1 MNIGTINSE
10 TITIIL
16 FSLIF
21 GIIISYLFFGR
32 KKKITNSSE
41 IEKNEEPFYS
51 NQDEINKFTAQ
62 LAKIKE
68 EKEQL
73 ECLLRDQKSPK
84 EGSSNSDTKF
94 LDENK
99 KLKDEIEEL
108 EEKIEDFKSKIN
120 KIKRENNKFSEKID
134 VAEKK
139 EKTLREEK
147 NELVKMTSEQEN
159 QIKENTESL
168 NFISDILNA
177 RNSNNDVYEIIS
189 EKTSAIVNHIKNEVN
204 YCFEDDSQSISDG
217 ECDYWRNLELKSW
230 IKGKKVIAIVGEFSA
245 GKTSIVNRIL
255 SQDDLKAVLL
265 PVNSK
270 ETTAIPTYISKGIDF
285 NCQFY
290 SPSGELKNIRK
301 ESFETLTKSVL
312 DKINISSLI
321 KYFVVS
327 YNNKYLDNISIL
339 DTPGFGSNSTEIID
353 RTANVVK
360 EADALFWVIDA
371 NAGELNQSSLDVIK
385 SHLKNIPLYLII
397 NKSDTKS
404 ETDLNMLHDKIKKT
418 LDQNSIKVDGI
429 LRFSNKSDING
440 LIELIKQVQERKQTQ
455 IITEIKDK
463 LEDLIEAK
471 ENELKEEKN
480 IQKNKNT
487 KDEIVRA
494 NLKQIQNDVDYHA
507 QNIDRLVQFEE
518 SFWSKDY
525 YKITQNNYG
534 EFSGSLNKIS
544 KLSSKITAESEAHSK
559 ITAEQLEVDRNI
571 KFIDYQLK
579 NLRSTKET
587 FIKLVKDYNPNL
599 LN

>member
-32 KKKITNSSE
+32 KKKISSSSD
-41 IEKNEEPFYS
+41 IENNEEPSYS
-51 NQDEINKFTAQ
+51 NQDEIDKFKARID
-62 LAKIKE
+62 KIKA

-73 ECLLRDQKSPK
+73 ECLLRDQKSS
-84 EGSSNSDTKF
+84 ENGSSNSDTKF

-99 KLKDEIEEL
+99 KLKEEIEEL
-108 EEKIEDFKSKIN
+108 EEEIEDFRSKIK
-120 KIKRENNKFSEKID
+120 KIKRENDEFSDKID
-134 VAEKK
+134 LAEKK
-139 EKTLREEK
+139 EKALIEEK
-147 NELVKMTSEQEN
+147 NELVKITAEQEK
-159 QIKENTESL
+159 QIIENTESL
-168 NFISDILNA
+168 NFIGDILNA
-177 RNSNNDVYEIIS
+177 SNSNSDIYEIIS
-189 EKTSAIVNHIKNEVN
+189 EKTSAIVNHVKNEIN
-204 YCFEDDSQSISDG
+204 SCFDDGQKISDE
-217 ECDYWRNLELKSW
+217 ECEHWRNLELKNW
-230 IKGKKVIAIVGEFSA
+230 IRGKKVIAIVGEFSA

-255 SQDDLKAVLL
+255 SQDDPNAVLL

-371 NAGELNQSSLDVIK
+371 NVGELNLSSLNVIK
-385 SHLKNIPLYLII
+385 SHLKNIPLYVII
-397 NKSDTKS
+397 NKSDEKS
-404 ETDLNMLHDKIKKT
+404 EKDLNKLQEKIEKT
-418 LDQNSIKVDGI
+418 IAQNSIKVDGI
-429 LRFSNKSDING
+429 LRFSNKSSING
-440 LIELIKQVQERKQTQ
+440 LTELINSVQERKHYP
-455 IITEIKDK
+455 IITEINNRLDTLIKVK
-463 LEDLIEAK
+463 ED
-471 ENELKEEKN
+471 ELREEKKT
-480 IQKNKNT
+480 QKLINDD
-487 KDEIVRA
+487 DEIVRS
-494 NLKQIQNDVDYHA
+494 NLKLIENDVTYYTKRINELVRFETHWLSANCYEISERDYG
-507 QNIDRLVQFEE
+507 DF
-518 SFWSKDY
+518 K
-525 YKITQNNYG
+525 
-534 EFSGSLNKIS
+534 GSLDEIS
-544 KLSSKITAESEAHSK
+544 DLSSQITAQSNAHSEIIK
-559 ITAEQLEVDRNI
+559 EQLEVDENI
-571 KFIDYQLK
+571 NFFNYQLK
-579 NLRSTKET
+579 KLRSTKET

>member
-21 GIIISYLFFGR
+21 GITISYIFFGR
-32 KKKITNSSE
+32 KKKISSSSD
-41 IEKNEEPFYS
+41 IENNEEPSYS
-51 NQDEINKFTAQ
+51 NQDEIDKFKARID
-62 LAKIKE
+62 KIKA

-73 ECLLRDQKSPK
+73 ECLLRDQKSS
-84 EGSSNSDTKF
+84 ENGSSNSDTKF

-99 KLKDEIEEL
+99 KLKEEIEEL
-108 EEKIEDFKSKIN
+108 EEEIEDFRSKIK
-120 KIKRENNKFSEKID
+120 KIKRENDEFSDKID
-134 VAEKK
+134 LAEKK
-139 EKTLREEK
+139 EKALIEEK
-147 NELVKMTSEQEN
+147 NELVKITAEQEK
-159 QIKENTESL
+159 QIIENTESL
-168 NFISDILNA
+168 NFIGDILNA
-177 RNSNNDVYEIIS
+177 SNSNSDIYEIIS
-189 EKTSAIVNHIKNEVN
+189 EKTSAIVNHVKNEIN
-204 YCFEDDSQSISDG
+204 SCFDDGQKISDE
-217 ECDYWRNLELKSW
+217 ECEHWRNLELKNW
-230 IKGKKVIAIVGEFSA
+230 IRGKKVIAIVGEFSA

-255 SQDDLKAVLL
+255 SQDDPNAVLL

-371 NAGELNQSSLDVIK
+371 NVGELNLSSLNVIK
-385 SHLKNIPLYLII
+385 SHLKNIPLYVII
-397 NKSDTKS
+397 NKSDEKS
-404 ETDLNMLHDKIKKT
+404 EKDLNKLQEKIEKT
-418 LDQNSIKVDGI
+418 IAQNSIKVDGI
-429 LRFSNKSDING
+429 LRFSNKNSING
-440 LIELIKQVQERKQTQ
+440 LTELINSVQERKHYP

-463 LEDLIEAK
+463 LDYFIKIRESELKSAK
-471 ENELKEEKN
+471 EVQRQYNVEDETIRADLKSIEN
-480 IQKNKNT
+480 NVT
-487 KDEIVRA
+487 
-494 NLKQIQNDVDYHA
+494 YYA
-507 QNIDRLVQFEE
+507 QNIDRLVQFETH
-518 SFWSKDY
+518 FWSANCYEISQSD
-525 YKITQNNYG
+525 YG
-534 EFSGSLNKIS
+534 EFNKSLNEILD
-544 KLSSKITAESEAHSK
+544 LSGKITSKSKTHSG
-559 ITAEQLEVDRNI
+559 ITKKQITIEGEINS
-571 KFIDYQLK
+571 FNNQLK
-579 NLRSTKET
+579 KLRSTKET